1 MSKEQSTSTSNVTLF
16 EEAQRRDKIVRSL
29 AEKCGL
35 KEGDLAIPVRPEK
48 REEYGD
54 KIRIIKVTDSYGK
67 FGRDEV
73 WPPSDNPMIIH
84 AFSEKLQDHFMCTVG
99 FLVKK

>member
-1 MSKEQSTSTSNVTLF
+1 MTTSSSATANKTLF

-35 KEGDLAIPVRPEK
+35 KEGDLAIPAHPEK
-48 REEYGD
+48 REMYGD

-73 WPPSDNPMIIH
+73 WPENDNPMIIH
-84 AFSEKLQDHFMCTVG
+84 AFSEKLQDHFICTVG
-99 FLVKK
+99 FLVKRA